1 MLRITLDTLEQSN
14 TFQLNETSSPHFEI
28 EVVNEG
34 LFPEVKLFYL
44 ANKKRKSSKKS
55 SQQKFKQAINLKLT
69 A

>member
-1 MLRITLDTLEQSN
+1 MLRITLDTLEQLN

-44 ANKKRKSSKKS
+44 ANKKRKNSKKS